1 MESAP
6 TPPISDLS
14 LNNEISIKLLS
25 NSNHYKIMEKN
36 GKMVD
41 SDGFHPQLTKLIR
54 IMKLT
59 LFLLFFTVAQVLA
72 VSSYSQVTKLSLNLK
87 NTTVKDVL
95 LEIEENSEF
104 YFLYS
109 NKLIDVERRVDV
121 KIDNKRVENI
131 LDEIFE
137 GEPVVY
143 SINDRQI
150 ILSPEDMVVNNAAG
164 ISQQSK
170 KLSGTVKSEDGEPL
184 PGVTVI
190 VKGTTTGTVTN
201 ADGGFS
207 LEVPGTAE
215 TLQFSFVGMAQQEVA
230 IGGQTVFNIVM
241 VSETIGLDEVVAIG
255 YGTVKKSDLPGAVGS
270 LQGDAIAER
279 NTTQVSQALQG
290 AMPGVMVTR
299 SNNAPGATASIR
311 IRGITT
317 IGSSEPLIIVD
328 GVPVEN
334 INDINPN
341 DIQDISVLKD
351 AASSSIYGSRAA
363 AGVILVT
370 TKRGKTGEIALQ
382 YNMEIGVEKPTEL
395 PEYVD
400 VIRYLE
406 LSNELRWNDNGNPA
420 NEYPLYPKDMV
431 DNYMSLNAENP
442 NKYPNTDWMDLVL
455 NENAPR
461 QSHVISI
468 SAGTNAVRTKATL
481 GYDKTDALYDGRT
494 YERITARFNN
504 DITINKFLA
513 ASVDFNFKRSISNNT
528 SIDPMYYTLISAP
541 VYAAEWADGRVAEG
555 KTGANIYGSLKYGG
569 FNDSWNNDVG
579 GKIALDITPVDGLKI
594 SAILSPTLG
603 FDKGKNFRKKV
614 EYYSAD
620 DPTVYGGT
628 LQWNPTTMLA
638 ETRNDNYN
646 VTTQF
651 LANYIK
657 SFGEHNLT
665 ALAGYES
672 YYSFYEYE
680 GASRDRYELD
690 SYPYLNLGPLEY
702 RDNSG
707 SAWEN
712 AYRSWFG
719 RVMYNYK
726 NKYYLQGNIR
736 YDGSSR
742 FHEDYRWGSFPSFS
756 AGWVISEE
764 SFMKDIAAISFLKL
778 RGSWGSL
785 GNERIGNYPYQATMA
800 FSNALFFQGTNVVSA
815 QTAAQTQYAIQ
826 DISWET
832 TQSTDF
838 GIDAGFL
845 DNRLRFT
852 GDYFM
857 KTTKDMLLALEIP
870 DYMGFDNPEQ
880 NTGTM
885 ETKGWEAE
893 LNWNDTQGDFG
904 YSVSFNISDFKST
917 MGDLG
922 GTEFL
927 GDQVKMEGSEF
938 NEWYGYKSDGLF
950 QTQEDLDASPKLNT
964 SMKVGDVKYQDISG
978 PDGVPDGKV
987 SPEYDKVLLGGS
999 LPRYMYG
1006 GNVRMDYKNFDLG
1019 IVIQG
1024 VGKVND
1030 RLEGLMVQPL
1040 MENWG
1045 HVPKI
1050 LDGGASWSKYN
1061 TEEQNL
1067 NAKYPRLSQNNRGNN
1082 YTMSD
1087 YWLFDGGYFRLKNLT
1102 LGYTIPSGITQ
1113 KISLKNVRLYFSAS
1127 DFLTINNYPK
1137 GWDPE
1142 VSVSGYPITASYLFG
1157 LSVKF

>member
-1 MESAP
+1 
-6 TPPISDLS
+6 
-14 LNNEISIKLLS
+14 
-25 NSNHYKIMEKN
+25 MEKN
-36 GKMVD
+36 EKMVD
-41 SDGFHPQLTKLIR
+41 SGGFHPQLTQLIR

-59 LFLLFFTVAQVLA
+59 SFLFFFAVAQVLA
-72 VSSYSQVTKLSLNLK
+72 VSSYSQATKLSLNLK

-109 NKLIDVERRVDV
+109 NKLIDVERKVDV
-121 KIDNKRVENI
+121 KINNKRVENI

-150 ILSPEDMVVNNAAG
+150 ILSPEGMVINNSSG
-164 ISQQSK
+164 FSQQSK
-170 KLSGTVKSEDGEPL
+170 KLTGTVKSGDGEPL

-201 ADGGFS
+201 ADGGF
-207 LEVPGTAE
+207 LLDVPGTAE
-215 TLQFSFVGMAQQEVA
+215 SLMFSFVGMAPQEVA
-230 IGGQTVFNIVM
+230 IGEQTVFNIIM
-241 VSETIGLDEVVAIG
+241 ISETIGLDEIVAIG
-255 YGTVKKSDLPGAVGS
+255 YGTVKKSDLTGAVGS
-270 LQGDAIAER
+270 IQGGAITER
-279 NTTQVSQALQG
+279 QTTMVSQALQG
-290 AMPGVMVTR
+290 AMAGVTVTR
-299 SNNAPGATASIR
+299 GNNAPGSAATIR

-317 IGSSEPLIIVD
+317 IGDSNPLIIVD
-328 GVPVEN
+328 GVPMDN
-334 INDINPN
+334 IDDINPN

-351 AASSSIYGSRAA
+351 AASASIYGARAA

-370 TKRGKTGEIALQ
+370 TKRAKTGEIGLQ
-382 YNMEIGVEKPTEL
+382 YNMEYGFEKATQL

-400 VIRYLE
+400 VTRYLQMA
-406 LSNELRWNDNGNPA
+406 NELRWNDNNNNA
-420 NEYPLYPKDMV
+420 NEYPLYPKNDV
-431 DNYMSLNAENP
+431 DNYLSLNAENP
-442 NKYPNTDWMDLVL
+442 NKYPNTDWVDLIL
-455 NENAPR
+455 NETAPR
-461 QSHVISI
+461 QSHVLTI
-468 SAGTNAVRTKATL
+468 SAGSNAVRTNASL
-481 GYDKTDALYDGRT
+481 SYDKTDALYDGRS
-494 YERITARFNN
+494 YERITARLNN
-504 DITINKFLA
+504 DFTINKFLA
-513 ASVDFNFKRSISNNT
+513 ASLDFNFKRSISNQPN
-528 SIDPMYYTLISAP
+528 IDPMYYMLISAP
-541 VYAAEWADGRVAEG
+541 VYAAEWQDGRVAEG
-555 KTGANIYGSLKYGG
+555 KTGANIDGSLKYGG
-569 FNDSWNNDVG
+569 FNDSWYNDVG
-579 GKIALDITPVDGLKI
+579 GKVALDFTPLDGLKI

-628 LQWNPTTMLA
+628 LQWNGTTMLS
-638 ETRNDNYN
+638 ETRNDNYR

-651 LANYIK
+651 LANYMK
-657 SFGEHNLT
+657 SFGSHNLN
-665 ALAGYES
+665 ALAGYEN
-672 YYSFYEYE
+672 YYAFNENM
-680 GASRDRYELD
+680 GASRDKYELT
-690 SYPYLNLGPLEY
+690 SYPYLNIGPLEF

-719 RVMYNYK
+719 RVMYNFK
-726 NKYYLQGNIR
+726 NRYYLQGNVR
-736 YDGSSR
+736 FDASSR
-742 FHEDYRWGSFPSFS
+742 FHPDYRWGSFPSFS

-764 SFMKDIAAISFLKL
+764 SFMKEIDFISFLKL
-778 RGSWGSL
+778 RASWGTL
-785 GNERIGNYPYQATMA
+785 GNERIGNYPYQSTIA
-800 FSNALFFQGTNVVSA
+800 FSNALFFQGANVISA
-815 QTAAQTQYAIQ
+815 QTAAQTKYAIE

-832 TQSTDF
+832 TVSTDL
-838 GIDAGFL
+838 GIDASFL

-870 DYMGFDNPEQ
+870 DYIGFDNPDQ
-880 NTGTM
+880 NTGEM

-893 LNWNDTQGDFG
+893 LGWNDKQGDFG
-904 YSVSFNISDFKST
+904 YSFSFHISDFKSK

-927 GDQVKMEGSEF
+927 GDQVKKEGSEF
-938 NEWYGYKSDGLF
+938 NEWYGYLSDGLF
-950 QTQEDLDASPKLNT
+950 QTDADLAASPKLNT
-964 SMKVGDVKYQDISG
+964 SMKVGDVKYKDISG

-999 LPRYMYG
+999 LPRYLYG
-1006 GNVRMDYKNFDLG
+1006 GNIRLNYKNFDFSL
-1019 IVIQG
+1019 VIQG

-1045 HVPKI
+1045 HIPKI
-1050 LDGGASWSKYN
+1050 LDGTSWSKYN

-1087 YWLFDGGYFRLKNLT
+1087 YWLFDGGYLRFKNMT
-1102 LGYTIPSGITQ
+1102 LGYNIPSSVTS
-1113 KISLKNVRLYFSAS
+1113 KINLQGVRVYGSIS

-1142 VSVSGYPITASYLFG
+1142 VSASGYPITSSFMFG

>member
-1 MESAP
+1 
-6 TPPISDLS
+6 
-14 LNNEISIKLLS
+14 
-25 NSNHYKIMEKN
+25 MEKN
-36 GKMVD
+36 EKIVG
-41 SDGFHPQLTKLIR
+41 SGGFHPQLTQLIR

-59 LFLLFFTVAQVLA
+59 TFLIFFTIYQILA
-72 VSSYSQVTKLSLNLK
+72 VNTYSQATHLSLNLK
-87 NTTVKDVL
+87 NAAVKDVL
-95 LEIEENSEF
+95 LEIENNSEF

-109 NKLIDVERRVDV
+109 NKLIDAERKVNV
-121 KIDNKRVENI
+121 SVDNKRVENI

-137 GEPVVY
+137 GEHVVY
-143 SINDRQI
+143 AVNDRQI
-150 ILSPEDMVVNNAAG
+150 ILSPEGMVIGKTGDNA
-164 ISQQSK
+164 QQTK
-170 KLSGTVKSEDGEPL
+170 KITGTVQSEDGEPL
-184 PGVTVI
+184 PGVTVV
-190 VKGTTTGTVTN
+190 VKGTTIGTVTN
-201 ADGGFS
+201 ADGNFS
-207 LEVPGTAE
+207 LDVSATAE
-215 TLQFSFVGMAQQEVA
+215 TLSFSFVGMAQQEVT
-230 IGGQTVFNIVM
+230 IGDETVFNVIM

-255 YGTVKKSDLPGAVGS
+255 YGTVKKSDLTGAVGS
-270 LQGDAIAER
+270 LQGDAITER
-279 NTTQVSQALQG
+279 NTTQISQALQG

-299 SNNAPGATASIR
+299 SNNAPGSSATIR
-311 IRGITT
+311 IRGITS
-317 IGSSEPLIIVD
+317 IGDSNPLIIVD
-328 GVPVEN
+328 GVPVDN

-341 DIQDISVLKD
+341 DVQDISVLKD
-351 AASSSIYGSRAA
+351 AASASIYGSRAA

-370 TKRGKTGEIALQ
+370 TKRTKTGEIGLQ
-382 YNMEIGVEKPTEL
+382 YNMEYGFEKPTQL

-400 VIRYLE
+400 VTRYLK
-406 LSNELRWNDNGNPA
+406 LANELRWNDNGNPE
-420 NEYPLYPKDMV
+420 NEYPLYSKDMV
-431 DNYMSLNAENP
+431 DNYLSLNAENP
-442 NKYPNTDWMDLVL
+442 NQYPNTNWVDLVL

-468 SAGTNAVRTKATL
+468 SAGTKAVRTKATL

-504 DITINKFLA
+504 DVTINKFLA
-513 ASVDFNFKRSISNNT
+513 ASVDFYFKRSISNQPN
-528 SIDPMYYTLISAP
+528 IDPMYVTLISAP
-541 VYAAEWADGRVAEG
+541 VYAAEWTDGRVAEG

-569 FNDSWNNDVG
+569 FNNNWSNDVG
-579 GKIALDITPVDGLKI
+579 GKIALDFTPVDGLKI

-628 LQWNPTTMLA
+628 IQYNPTTLLT
-638 ETRNDNYN
+638 ETRNDNYR

-651 LANYIK
+651 LANYVK

-665 ALAGYES
+665 ALAGYEN
-672 YYSFYEYE
+672 YYAFNENLE
-680 GASRDRYELD
+680 ASRDRYELD

-719 RVMYNYK
+719 RVLYNYN
-726 NKYYLQGNIR
+726 NKYFLQGNIR

-742 FHEDYRWGSFPSFS
+742 FHTDYRWGAFPSFS

-764 SFMKDIAAISFLKL
+764 SFMKDVSSISFLKL

-785 GNERIGNYPYQATMA
+785 GNERIGNYPYQATIA
-800 FSNALFFQGTNVVSA
+800 FSNALFFQGSNVISA

-870 DYMGFDNPEQ
+870 DYMGFDNPDQ
-880 NTGTM
+880 NTGKM
-885 ETKGWEAE
+885 DTKGWEVE
-893 LNWNDTQGDFG
+893 LGWNDRQGDFG
-904 YSVSFNISDFKST
+904 YSASFNISDFKST

-927 GDQVKMEGSEF
+927 GDQVKFEGSEF

-978 PDGVPDGKV
+978 PDGVPDGKI

-1006 GNVRMDYKNFDLG
+1006 GNIRLDYKNFDLG
-1019 IVIQG
+1019 IVVQG
-1024 VGKVND
+1024 IGKINE

-1040 MENWG
+1040 VENWG
-1045 HVPKI
+1045 HVPAI

-1061 TEEQNL
+1061 TEEQNR

-1087 YWLFDGGYFRLKNLT
+1087 FWLINGGYFRVKNLT
-1102 LGYTIPSGITQ
+1102 LGYTIPSVITQ
-1113 KISLKNVRLYFSAS
+1113 KISLNSVRLYFSAS

-1142 VSVSGYPITASYLFG
+1142 VSASGYPITASYIFG

>member
-1 MESAP
+1 
-6 TPPISDLS
+6 
-14 LNNEISIKLLS
+14 
-25 NSNHYKIMEKN
+25 MEKN
-36 GKMVD
+36 EKMVD
-41 SDGFHPQLTKLIR
+41 SGDFHPQLTQLIR

-59 LFLLFFTVAQVLA
+59 SFLFFFAVAQVLA
-72 VSSYSQVTKLSLNLK
+72 VSSYSQATKLSLNMK

-95 LEIEENSEF
+95 LEIEKNSEF

-109 NKLIDVERRVDV
+109 NKLIDVERKVDV
-121 KIDNKRVENI
+121 KINNKRVENI

-150 ILSPEDMVVNNAAG
+150 ILSPEGMTINNPSG
-164 ISQQSK
+164 FSQQSK
-170 KLSGTVKSEDGEPL
+170 KLTGTVKSGDGEPL

-201 ADGGFS
+201 ADGGF
-207 LEVPGTAE
+207 LLDVPGTAE
-215 TLQFSFVGMAQQEVA
+215 SLMFSFVGMAPQEVA
-230 IGGQTVFNIVM
+230 IGEQTVFNIIM
-241 VSETIGLDEVVAIG
+241 ISETIGLDEIVAIG
-255 YGTVKKSDLPGAVGS
+255 YGTVKKSDLTGAVGS
-270 LQGDAIAER
+270 IQGGAITER
-279 NTTQVSQALQG
+279 QTTMVSQALQG
-290 AMPGVMVTR
+290 AMAGVTVTR
-299 SNNAPGATASIR
+299 GNNAPGSAATIR

-317 IGSSEPLIIVD
+317 IGDSNPLIIVD
-328 GVPVEN
+328 GVPMDN
-334 INDINPN
+334 IDDINPN

-351 AASSSIYGSRAA
+351 AASASIYGARAA

-370 TKRGKTGEIALQ
+370 TKRAKTGEIGLQ
-382 YNMEIGVEKPTEL
+382 YNMEYGFEKATQL

-400 VIRYLE
+400 VTRYLQMA
-406 LSNELRWNDNGNPA
+406 NELRWNDNNNNA
-420 NEYPLYPKDMV
+420 NEYPLYPKNDV
-431 DNYMSLNAENP
+431 DNYLSLNAENP
-442 NKYPNTDWMDLVL
+442 NKYPNTDWVDLIL
-455 NENAPR
+455 NETAPR
-461 QSHVISI
+461 QSHVLTI
-468 SAGTNAVRTKATL
+468 SAGSNAVRTNASL
-481 GYDKTDALYDGRT
+481 SYDKTDALYDGRS
-494 YERITARFNN
+494 YERITARLNN
-504 DITINKFLA
+504 DFTINKFLA
-513 ASVDFNFKRSISNNT
+513 ASLDFNFKRSISNQPN
-528 SIDPMYYTLISAP
+528 IDPMYYMLISAP
-541 VYAAEWADGRVAEG
+541 VYAAEWQDGRVAEG
-555 KTGANIYGSLKYGG
+555 KTGANIDGSLKYGG
-569 FNDSWNNDVG
+569 FNDSWYNDVG
-579 GKIALDITPVDGLKI
+579 GKVALDFTPLDGLKI

-628 LQWNPTTMLA
+628 LQWNGTTMLS
-638 ETRNDNYN
+638 ETRNDNYR

-651 LANYIK
+651 LANYMK
-657 SFGEHNLT
+657 SFGSHNLN
-665 ALAGYES
+665 ALAGYEN
-672 YYSFYEYE
+672 YYAFNENM
-680 GASRDRYELD
+680 GASRDKYELT
-690 SYPYLNLGPLEY
+690 SYPYLNIGPLEF

-719 RVMYNYK
+719 RVMYNFK
-726 NKYYLQGNIR
+726 NRYYLQGNVR
-736 YDGSSR
+736 FDASSR
-742 FHEDYRWGSFPSFS
+742 FHPDYRWGSFPSFS

-764 SFMKDIAAISFLKL
+764 SFMKEIDFISFLKL
-778 RGSWGSL
+778 RASWGTL
-785 GNERIGNYPYQATMA
+785 GNERIGNYPYQSTIA
-800 FSNALFFQGTNVVSA
+800 FSNALFFQGANVISA
-815 QTAAQTQYAIQ
+815 QTAAQTKYAIE

-832 TQSTDF
+832 TVSTDL
-838 GIDAGFL
+838 GIDASFL

-870 DYMGFDNPEQ
+870 DYIGFDNPDQ
-880 NTGTM
+880 NTGEM

-893 LNWNDTQGDFG
+893 LGWNDKQGDFG
-904 YSVSFNISDFKST
+904 YSFSFHISDFKSK

-927 GDQVKMEGSEF
+927 GDQVKKEGSEF
-938 NEWYGYKSDGLF
+938 NEWYGYLSDGLF
-950 QTQEDLDASPKLNT
+950 QTDADLAASPKLNT
-964 SMKVGDVKYQDISG
+964 SMKVGDVKYKDISG

-999 LPRYMYG
+999 LPRYLYG
-1006 GNVRMDYKNFDLG
+1006 GNIRLNYKNFDFSL
-1019 IVIQG
+1019 VIQG

-1045 HVPKI
+1045 HIPKI
-1050 LDGGASWSKYN
+1050 LDGTSWSKYN

-1087 YWLFDGGYFRLKNLT
+1087 YWLFDGGYLRFKNMT
-1102 LGYTIPSGITQ
+1102 LGYNIPSSVTS
-1113 KISLKNVRLYFSAS
+1113 KINLQGVRVYGSIS

-1142 VSVSGYPITASYLFG
+1142 VSASGYPITSSFMFG